1 MNNVC
6 ILGMPGL
13 YQNWLV
19 SALDPASKCIESS
32 NNNFLSKSKM
42 LCWID
47 KSDAN
52 LKHILQQYPI
62 IINTY
67 VKDENF
73 VWYLYNFLEKTDGVG
88 IKIDNLAN
96 DLFTKAPGTIAF
108 SFMLDHFIDSC
119 NITTETTIESINNS
133 LVEYFYFL
141 LLNKNSEFKIKSS
154 RKESNAI
161 NLEFDTFSDCN
172 ILTNLLVQVPG
183 FDAAHFQNMYNWLVA
198 RNHMYLHKKKRFKEK
213 IVNHQNL
220 DLLELAYVGY
230 LVSNHTNTML
240 DWYNVD
246 TRNSA
251 VQTHRQLLLE
261 SV

>member
-1 MNNVC
+1 MTNVC

-13 YQNWLV
+13 YQNWLM
-19 SALDPASKCIESS
+19 SALDTSSECIESS
-32 NNNFLSKSKM
+32 DSNFLSKPKT
-42 LCWID
+42 LRWVR
-47 KSDAN
+47 KFDAGVEQVR
-52 LKHILQQYPI
+52 KQYPTV
-62 IINTY
+62 INTY

-88 IKIDNLAN
+88 IKVDNLAN
-96 DLFTKAPGTIAF
+96 DLFTKASGTIAF
-108 SFMLDHFIDSC
+108 SFMLDHFADAY
-119 NITTETTIESINNS
+119 NITTETATEIINNS

-141 LLNKNSEFKIKSS
+141 LMDKNSEFKIKSL
-154 RKESNAI
+154 REESDAI
-161 NLEFDTFSDCN
+161 NLEFDTFADYDA
-172 ILTNLLVQVPG
+172 LVTLLDQVPG
-183 FDAAHFQNMYNWLVA
+183 FAAAHFQNMYNWLVS
-198 RNHMYLHKKKRFKEK
+198 RNYMYMNKKQRFREK

>member
-1 MNNVC
+1 MTNVC

-13 YQNWLV
+13 YQNWLM
-19 SALDPASKCIESS
+19 SALDPSSECIESS
-32 NNNFLSKSKM
+32 DSNFLSKSKT
-42 LCWID
+42 LHWVRKFDTNVENVRQKYSIV
-47 KSDAN
+47 
-52 LKHILQQYPI
+52 
-62 IINTY
+62 INTH

-88 IKIDNLAN
+88 IKVDDLAN

-108 SFMLDHFIDSC
+108 SFMLDHFVDAY
-119 NITTETTIESINNS
+119 NITTKTAIEVINNS

-141 LLNKNSEFKIKSS
+141 LMNKNSEFKIKSL
-154 RKESNAI
+154 REESDAI
-161 NLEFDTFSDCN
+161 NLEFDTFADYDA
-172 ILTNLLVQVPG
+172 LVTLLDQVPG
-183 FDAAHFQNMYNWLVA
+183 FDAIHFQNMYNWLVA
-198 RNHMYLHKKKRFKEK
+198 RNHTYLNKKKRFKEK

>member
-13 YQNWLV
+13 YQNWLM
-19 SALDPASKCIESS
+19 SALDPASECMESS
-32 NNNFLSKSKM
+32 NSNFVSKSKT
-42 LCWID
+42 LCWV
-47 KSDAN
+47 KKFDAN
-52 LKHILQQYPI
+52 IENIHKQYLI
-62 IINTY
+62 VINTY

-88 IKIDNLAN
+88 IKVDNLAN
-96 DLFTKAPGTIAF
+96 NLFTKAPGTIAF
-108 SFMLDHFIDSC
+108 SFMLDHFVDAY
-119 NITTETTIESINNS
+119 NITTETATEIINNS

-141 LLNKNSEFKIKSS
+141 LIDKNSEFKIKSS
-154 RKESNAI
+154 REESDAI
-161 NLEFDTFSDCN
+161 NLEFDTFADYN
-172 ILTNLLVQVPG
+172 VLVNLLDQIPG
-183 FDAAHFQNMYNWLVA
+183 FDASHFQNMYNWLVS
-198 RNHMYLHKKKRFKEK
+198 RNHMYLHKKQRFREK
-213 IVNHQNL
+213 IANHQNL

-251 VQTHRQLLLE
+251 VQTYRQLLLE